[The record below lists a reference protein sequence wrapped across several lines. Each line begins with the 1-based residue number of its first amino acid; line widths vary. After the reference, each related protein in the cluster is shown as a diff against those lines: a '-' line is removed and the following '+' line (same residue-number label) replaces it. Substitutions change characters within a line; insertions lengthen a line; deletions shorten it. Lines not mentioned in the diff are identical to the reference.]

1 MGFKPLGLEDVIP
14 FGKFKSTK
22 IRVLLMNELS
32 YMEWVCQ
39 NITTFNLDEQ
49 ASGKMES
56 QQLIQ
61 QDSNWGKD

>member
-14 FGKFKSTK
+14 FGKFKGTK